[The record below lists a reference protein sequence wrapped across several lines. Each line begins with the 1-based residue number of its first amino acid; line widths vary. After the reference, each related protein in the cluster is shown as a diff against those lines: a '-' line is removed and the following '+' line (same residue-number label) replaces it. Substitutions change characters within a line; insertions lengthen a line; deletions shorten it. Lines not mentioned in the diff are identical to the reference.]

1 MTSLEKTLNFLRE
14 ENFKYPT
21 LKKYGDLI
29 EEKTKINV
37 EYYVVGLGI
46 ILALML
52 FANFGGLF
60 ISNVIGFAY
69 PTYATIRA
77 LESKSREDDTEWLM
91 YWVVFSMI
99 FILENFD
106 WLVNWVPFFYPLKV
120 TFLLWCMLPKYKGAE
135 WVYVNIIK
143 PNFLKHINSIDA
155 ALNSVDPKEA
165 VNENKD
171 K

>member
-1 MTSLEKTLNFLRE
+1 MTSLEKNLNLLRE
-14 ENFKYPT
+14 DIFKYPV
-21 LKKYGDLI
+21 LKKYGDLV

-37 EYYVVGLGI
+37 EYYVVGVGV
-46 ILALML
+46 ILAIML
-52 FANFGGLF
+52 FANIGGLF
-60 ISNVIGFAY
+60 ISNLIGFAY

-77 LESKSREDDTEWLM
+77 LESKSRDDDTEWLM
-91 YWVVFSMI
+91 YWVVFSTI

-106 WLVNWVPFFYPLKV
+106 WLINWVPFFYPLKV
-120 TFLLWCMLPKYKGAE
+120 TFLLWCMLPNYKGAE

-143 PNFLKHINSIDA
+143 PNCLKHINSIDA
-155 ALNSVDPKEA
+155 ALNNADPKQA